1 VLNKT
6 AAVCVFSDRGRGGK
20 GRRPGA
26 SCDSGQALEEARNG
40 NGQLL
45 EKVGMDLGLAPRPLG
60 FGATPAWGGA
70 APVWDRRDHANSR
83 RDKSI
88 GLCLFVRVT
97 RLKCTMGKRPCQ

>member
-45 EKVGMDLGLAPRPLG
+45 EKVGMDLGLAPRPFG
-60 FGATPAWGGA
+60 FGATSAWG
-70 APVWDRRDHANSR
+70 WRRA
-83 RDKSI
+83 
-88 GLCLFVRVT
+88 GLGS
-97 RLKCTMGKRPCQ
+97 KGPCRQSAR